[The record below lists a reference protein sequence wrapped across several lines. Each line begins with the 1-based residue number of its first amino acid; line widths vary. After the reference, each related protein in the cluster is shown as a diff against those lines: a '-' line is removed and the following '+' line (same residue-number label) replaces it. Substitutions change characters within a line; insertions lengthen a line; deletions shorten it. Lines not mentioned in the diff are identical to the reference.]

1 MAGPIEF
8 SLDISDLSKG
18 LKEYSEKLDIGLEVY
33 TRTAALSLEAYAK
46 QKAPWTDRTG
56 EARKR
61 LTARAQKIENL
72 QYQITLS
79 HGVDYGKWLELA
91 NEKKY
96 AIIQP
101 TLRLKTPEV
110 VRGMKILLGD

>member
-8 SLDISDLSKG
+8 SLDISNLAQG
-18 LKEYSEKLDIGLEVY
+18 LKDYSERLDVGLDMY
-33 TRTAALSLEAYAK
+33 SQTAARVIENHAK
-46 QKAPWTDRTG
+46 QRAPWTDRTG
-56 EARKR
+56 AARQR
-61 LTARAQKIENL
+61 LTARAKRIKEL

-79 HGVDYGKWLELA
+79 HGVDYGIWLELA

-101 TLRLKTPEV
+101 TLNLKTPEV